1 MIYNYVLYW
10 HEKKC
15 CNCYNFVP
23 CFLWDFIV
31 LDLVLSWWRI
41 EHKMKNQCNF
51 AIGSREGFPRKKHM
65 TRSWRV
71 IPDYQ
76 FRECLAS
83 KAFLQDSR
91 KTFCLEDFKE
101 WLSYA
106 SPILYIPSLSKKY
119 VKLFRGKK
127 TLNRFSTTQHTHLLE
142 RELLIFS
149 EKSL

>member
-51 AIGSREGFPRKKHM
+51 AIGSQEGFPRKKHM

-83 KAFLQDSR
+83 KAFLR
-91 KTFCLEDFKE
+91 NTLETLYLEDF
-101 WLSYA
+101 LSVTFLPFTHTIYTLITHKCKWGH
-106 SPILYIPSLSKKY
+106 SE
-119 VKLFRGKK
+119 KK
-127 TLNRFSTTQHTHLLE
+127 TLDRFSTTYTP
-142 RELLIFS
+142 IF
-149 EKSL
+149 